1 MLRQGHSPALPRIT
15 RLVFFERLLLETS
28 LLVHYV
34 LALQL
39 CEGRPIVSVLYLL
52 VAGQV
57 ELLEHAIHRVDEVG
71 VIVSYSLLL
80 DHFNELA

>member
-1 MLRQGHSPALPRIT
+1 MLWQGHGPVLPRIS
-15 RLVFFERLLLETS
+15 RLVFFKRLFLETS

-39 CEGRPIVSVLYLL
+39 CKGRPIISVLDLL

-57 ELLEHAIHRVDEVG
+57 ELLEHAIHRVNETRM
-71 VIVSYSLLL
+71 IFSLSLLL
-80 DHFNELA
+80 DHFDELT

>member
-1 MLRQGHSPALPRIT
+1 MLRQGHGPALPRIT

-28 LLVHYV
+28 LLGHYV

-39 CEGRPIVSVLYLL
+39 CEGGAIVSVLDLL

-57 ELLEHAIHRVDEVG
+57 ELLEHAIHRVDEAG
-71 VIVSYSLLL
+71 VIVSLSLLL
-80 DHFNELA
+80 DHFDELA